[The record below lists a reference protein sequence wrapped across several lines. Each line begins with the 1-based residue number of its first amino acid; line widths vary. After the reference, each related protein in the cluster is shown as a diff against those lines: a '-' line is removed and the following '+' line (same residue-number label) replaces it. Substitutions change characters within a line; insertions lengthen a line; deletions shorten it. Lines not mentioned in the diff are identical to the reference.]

1 MLAVHLNTPTD
12 TFKPVKL
19 PDTPTKFF
27 IGTSSASDV
36 NMKLKPRKL
45 TFSDDVQVQEY
56 DVISGN
62 DDEILCPATPE
73 GSPPGSPLI
82 DLDTIMDD
90 RHSDDLFNSNT
101 ESEDEDEADIL
112 RGRRAKKA
120 FKVKFGEIP

>member
-1 MLAVHLNTPTD
+1 MAAAHFNAPTS
-12 TFKPVKL
+12 TSKSAKL
-19 PDTPTKFF
+19 PETPTKSVLPEF
-27 IGTSSASDV
+27 
-36 NMKLKPRKL
+36 KPRKL
-45 TFSDDVQVQEY
+45 TFNDDVQVHEY
-56 DVISGN
+56 DVISN
-62 DDEILCPATPE
+62 SDDEILCPATPDS
-73 GSPPGSPLI
+73 SPPGSPLI